1 MGGGALGQF
10 VAWIGAL
17 LNSAQLHDKTWFLV
31 LLLVGLFSFG
41 FIAMVVYV
49 IAGPD
54 GMEALSHALAGAPPA
69 TAPRSL

>member
-10 VAWIGAL
+10 VACIGAL

-41 FIAMVVYV
+41 FIAMVV
-49 IAGPD
+49 
-54 GMEALSHALAGAPPA
+54 
-69 TAPRSL
+69 